1 MNGDGV
7 ADAMDRDEDEELA
20 EVGRALGYDEDREP
34 PADRVAA
41 LRAQAERLRAG
52 DGADGT
58 GGADRVGGGGGGW
71 SGRRRSLLVGGI
83 AAAVGA
89 LAGAGARELALP
101 EQKVVPT
108 EDLALTGVP
117 SGVTARGRLINHTW
131 GTEFLL
137 DVQDL
142 PPEKVFR
149 VALDQVDGE
158 RVDAGSFRSVPDV
171 LMVCRFN
178 AAPLRADVATVLV
191 IDDAGDE
198 VMRADLP
205 AA

>member
-1 MNGDGV
+1 MNGDEV

-20 EVGRALGYDEDREP
+20 ELGRALGYDEDREP

-58 GGADRVGGGGGGW
+58 GGADGAGGGGAGW

-89 LAGAGARELALP
+89 LAGAGARQLALP

-117 SGVTARGRLINHTW
+117 PV
-131 GTEFLL
+131 
-137 DVQDL
+137 
-142 PPEKVFR
+142 PPH
-149 VALDQVDGE
+149 G
-158 RVDAGSFRSVPDV
+158 AG
-171 LMVCRFN
+171 
-178 AAPLRADVATVLV
+178 
-191 IDDAGDE
+191 
-198 VMRADLP
+198 
-205 AA
+205 